1 MHAASAGLSWKRCR
15 SPEKFEVRL
24 DEGIFTEGHELD
36 RKWRDPVPS
45 TLAACGA
52 ASRDYVFDGP
62 ELRNKHKIR
71 ADAEVTIMTFLLL
84 VTWLA
89 YGQPPSDYQ
98 VPFSSNEACEAARL
112 LLIKD
117 AERIGQAMIE
127 RANAQ
132 DRQIGG
138 NNKTALLMAAISNA
152 PYVSAVC
159 VQTSAS

>member
-1 MHAASAGLSWKRCR
+1 MGPMRKRKSPRRQFIIQPARMRAKSQGLGSSSTQSACKSSAHPHGRLRCGFSCLRLRR
-15 SPEKFEVRL
+15 SR
-24 DEGIFTEGHELD
+24 
-36 RKWRDPVPS
+36 
-45 TLAACGA
+45 TLKQTQHRG
-52 ASRDYVFDGP
+52 
-62 ELRNKHKIR
+62 
-71 ADAEVTIMTFLLL
+71 DAEVTVMTFLLL

-112 LLIKD
+112 QLIKD

-127 RANAQ
+127 RATAQ

>member
-1 MHAASAGLSWKRCR
+1 
-15 SPEKFEVRL
+15 
-24 DEGIFTEGHELD
+24 
-36 RKWRDPVPS
+36 
-45 TLAACGA
+45 LAACGA

-112 LLIKD
+112 QLIKD
-117 AERIGQAMIE
+117 GERIGQAMIE
-127 RANAQ
+127 RATAQ

>member
-1 MHAASAGLSWKRCR
+1 M
-15 SPEKFEVRL
+15 
-24 DEGIFTEGHELD
+24 
-36 RKWRDPVPS
+36 
-45 TLAACGA
+45 AACGT

-62 ELRNKHKIR
+62 ELWNKRKVG
-71 ADAEVTIMTFLLL
+71 ADAEVTMMTFLLL

-89 YGQPPSDYQ
+89 FGQPPSDYQ

-112 LLIKD
+112 QLIKD
-117 AERIGQAMIE
+117 SERIGQSMIE
-127 RANAQ
+127 RASAQ